1 MSSEFAVAS
10 WYRFGMDYD
19 SPTRENIL
27 HLLHRLDRPED
38 EAVLAAARELAAK
51 VKSLD
56 VDWDGLLVEAKPMA
70 VPAPVTG
77 ETGAVLRALLDRSD
91 LMADT
96 REDLEG
102 FLADIEAGRLG
113 EEDRRYI
120 HALQERLN
128 RR

>member
-1 MSSEFAVAS
+1 MV
-10 WYRFGMDYD
+10 YD
-19 SPTRENIL
+19 SPTRDGIL

-51 VKSLD
+51 VKSLAA
-56 VDWDGLLVEAKPMA
+56 DWDELLVEAQRSAAP
-70 VPAPVTG
+70 PAPVSGDTA
-77 ETGAVLRALLDRSD
+77 AVLRSLLGRSD
-91 LMADT
+91 LMQDT

-102 FLADIEAGRLG
+102 FLADLEADRLG
-113 EEDRRYI
+113 EDDRRYV

>member
-1 MSSEFAVAS
+1 MI
-10 WYRFGMDYD
+10 YD
-19 SPTRENIL
+19 SPTRDGIL

-38 EAVLAAARELAAK
+38 EAVLAAARELTAK
-51 VKSLD
+51 VKSLA
-56 VDWDGLLVEAKPMA
+56 VDWEELLVEAKRA
-70 VPAPVTG
+70 AAPAPVTG
-77 ETGAVLRALLDRSD
+77 DTMTVLRALLNRSD

-102 FLADIEAGRLG
+102 FLADLEAGRLS

-120 HALQERLN
+120 HALQERLS